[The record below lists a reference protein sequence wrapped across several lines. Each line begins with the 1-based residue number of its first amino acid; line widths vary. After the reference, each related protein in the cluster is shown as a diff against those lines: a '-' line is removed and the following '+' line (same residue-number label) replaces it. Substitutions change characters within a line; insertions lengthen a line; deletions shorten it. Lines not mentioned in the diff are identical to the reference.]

1 MQVALPVLYYLIR
14 TRLVKK
20 QFHFCCEIDILFV
33 SRAGLVVVV
42 VMLAVV
48 VKIRLYTLLNS

>member
-33 SRAGLVVVV
+33 SRAGVVVV
-42 VMLAVV
+42 AVVLAVV
-48 VKIRLYTLLNS
+48 AKGWRL